1 MAFGSPL
8 GGWIYDK
15 YQHKYNSAIGML
27 IVAASLALASYGT
40 RRVDLPAILLSFV
53 LMGLGSVLVQS
64 PMDTEIMNA
73 LPRNLLGTASSF
85 SSAVRYLGMAMG
97 VSVSSTLLSVQLR
110 MESYQGSVLNAS
122 PDLLSSTISNV
133 MFIAAVLCFLGMFT
147 ATLRNVGASDDKM
160 V

>member
-1 MAFGSPL
+1 MTFGSPL

-15 YQHKYNSAIGML
+15 YHYKYNSAIGML
-27 IVAASLALASYGT
+27 IVAASLILAGYAT

-53 LMGLGSVLVQS
+53 LMGLGSALVQS
-64 PMDTEIMNA
+64 PMNTEIMNA

-110 MESYQGSVLNAS
+110 MEGYQGSVLNAS
-122 PDLLSSTISNV
+122 PDLLASTISNV
-133 MFIAAVLCFLGMFT
+133 LIVAAILCVLGMFT
-147 ATLRNVGASDDKM
+147 AAFRNIGASDERS